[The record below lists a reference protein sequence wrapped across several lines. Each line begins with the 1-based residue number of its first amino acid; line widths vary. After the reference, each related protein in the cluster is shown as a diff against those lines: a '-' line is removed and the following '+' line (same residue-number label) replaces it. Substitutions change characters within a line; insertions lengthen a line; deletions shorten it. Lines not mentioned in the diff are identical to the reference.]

1 MFSTKSPILSK
12 PAEAAAVIESFS
24 ITSVEFPR
32 KNAYRDSDL
41 IETKP
46 YETTITT
53 VNAATAFVAL
63 FIVIADVRILRDVR
77 LPAFWTGVGELMCRT
92 TRMGTECGS
101 A

>member
-12 PAEAAAVIESFS
+12 PADAAAVIESFS
-24 ITSVEFPR
+24 IISVESPR
-32 KNAYRDSDL
+32 KNAYSDSDL

-63 FIVIADVRILRDVR
+63 FIVIADVRILRDVC
-77 LPAFWTGVGELMCRT
+77 LPILRTGVEELV
-92 TRMGTECGS
+92 
-101 A
+101 

>member
-12 PAEAAAVIESFS
+12 PADAAAVIESFG
-24 ITSVEFPR
+24 ITSVESPR
-32 KNAYRDSDL
+32 KNAYSDSDF

-63 FIVIADVRILRDVR
+63 FIVIADERILRDVC
-77 LPAFWTGVGELMCRT
+77 LPTFRAGVGELM
-92 TRMGTECGS
+92 
-101 A
+101 